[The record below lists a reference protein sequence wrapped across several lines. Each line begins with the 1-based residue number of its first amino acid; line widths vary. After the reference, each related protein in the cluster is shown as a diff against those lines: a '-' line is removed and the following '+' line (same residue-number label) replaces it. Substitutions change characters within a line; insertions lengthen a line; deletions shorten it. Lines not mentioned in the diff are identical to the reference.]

1 MLASEEMGL
10 HALKR
15 RRMKNGVKALLA
27 LAVLAAANAQ
37 AGPRVALDVG
47 HSRAQPG
54 AMSARGVA
62 EFEFNL
68 LLARDIAAELEKAGV
83 AVRPIGADGLADNL
97 AERAP
102 QAAGAQ
108 LLLSIHHD
116 SVQPRYLRHWR
127 HDGETRPY
135 SDRFRGHSLF
145 ISGRNPQEARS
156 LHCAARIGR
165 ALRRD
170 GFIPTRHHAEPIE
183 GEARPWADT
192 TAGVHYFDNL
202 VVLKTAEVPAVL
214 FEAGVIVHRREEKLL
229 ADAGR
234 RARMAKAVVR
244 GVLDCLP
251 R

>member
-1 MLASEEMGL
+1 
-10 HALKR
+10 
-15 RRMKNGVKALLA
+15 MKIGVSVLLT
-27 LAVLAAANAQ
+27 LAALSS
-37 AGPRVALDVG
+37 AGARGQPLVALDVG

-54 AMSARGVA
+54 ATSARGLP
-62 EFEFNL
+62 EFDFNL
-68 LLARDIAAELEKAGV
+68 KLALAIAAELEKAGV
-83 AVRPIGADGLADNL
+83 AVRLIGADGLADNL
-97 AERAP
+97 AERSP

-116 SVQPRYLRHWR
+116 SVQPQYLRHWQ

-165 ALRRD
+165 ALRRA
-170 GFIPTRHHAEPIE
+170 GFVPSRHHAEPIE

-214 FEAGVIVHRREEKLL
+214 LEAGVIVHRLEEKLL

-234 RARMAKAVVR
+234 RARMANRVAR
-244 GVLDCLP
+244 GVAECLGAIP
-251 R
+251 